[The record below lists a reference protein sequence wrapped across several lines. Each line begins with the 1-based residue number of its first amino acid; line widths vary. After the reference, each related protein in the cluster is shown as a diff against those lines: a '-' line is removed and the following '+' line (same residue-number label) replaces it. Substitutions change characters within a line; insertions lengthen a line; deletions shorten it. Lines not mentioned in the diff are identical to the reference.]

1 MLFRIIIVTLHL
13 GFHSGDSVGD
23 DGDAIIIIFYCSTFP
38 VLWFI
43 HMKLP
48 FWILWYFSKIFRH
61 NFQRNWWKEFEE
73 YYNFGFSR
81 VSAKRVRMWIESSF
95 LNSTKSFH
103 HNSPPNGTNSRG
115 SVSGPKIHFKDFG
128 TKNVPLSV
136 GSGCCK
142 NRFSWGDLNN
152 CGKTADACSLPC
164 WLAEQ
169 RLQLWQFKICLSFLT
184 HLIHRDSRSSRFS
197 RRKSKVWKLKYAMAA
212 LHSSRTLARLLSLQV
227 WSVPKGNI
235 RLLLSWETLDYSHT
249 HTFKVHNSHMKV
261 LNIKHFH
268 RHAQRLTVAYFQ
280 SLELLNVKR

>member
-1 MLFRIIIVTLHL
+1 MLFRDYYRNASSWFSFWWQCWWWWRCDDDIMIV
-13 GFHSGDSVGD
+13 
-23 DGDAIIIIFYCSTFP
+23 IIFYCSTFP

-142 NRFSWGDLNN
+142 NRFSWSDLNN
-152 CGKTADACSLPC
+152 CGKTTDACSLPC

-169 RLQLWQFKICLSFLT
+169 RLQLWQFKICLSFRLS
-184 HLIHRDSRSSRFS
+184 DSPDPSGFKICKVFKKKV
-197 RRKSKVWKLKYAMAA
+197 KSMEVE
-212 LHSSRTLARLLSLQV
+212 S
-227 WSVPKGNI
+227 
-235 RLLLSWETLDYSHT
+235 
-249 HTFKVHNSHMKV
+249 MKV
-261 LNIKHFH
+261 EICNGGI
-268 RHAQRLTVAYFQ
+268 T
-280 SLELLNVKR
+280 